1 MVKGLLWCLTLL
13 VLQLGLLRYV
23 DLRVAAM
30 PRLEDAPEGSSGN
43 VPSLGREGEL
53 GA

>member
-1 MVKGLLWCLTLL
+1 MIKGLLWCLTLL

-30 PRLEDAPEGSSGN
+30 PRLEDAPEASPGN
-43 VPSLGREGEL
+43 ASSLGREGGL
-53 GA
+53 DA

>member
-1 MVKGLLWCLTLL
+1 MLKGLLWCLALL

-30 PRLEDAPEGSSGN
+30 PRLEDAPEAVPGN
-43 VPSLGREGEL
+43 PSPMGREGEL
-53 GA
+53 DA